1 LVAKS
6 FRPVL
11 RDQPMLLPVDMRDWL
26 PPDHL
31 VWFVLDIVEAMET
44 CALERTRR
52 RGGAGTAGYDPRMLF
67 ALLVYAYC
75 QGVRSSRQIERL
87 CTTDVAFRVLCAQ
100 DTPDHTTI
108 ARFRAEAADAFTDLF
123 AQVLLIAATAGL
135 ARFGT
140 VAIDGTKIA
149 ANASIDANRGRA
161 WFERHAAELIA
172 HAEAT
177 DRVEDAAAAQEGE
190 QCPDRVPAGL
200 ADRTSR
206 GARIRAAA
214 AQLAAQE
221 QRRGLADHARQQGAL
236 ARRRRSEQGQ
246 PVVGRIPD
254 GPHRLAEAR
263 AHLAREVAEHQGKLD
278 RYATI
283 TARGGKP
290 MGRPPVPMDDSS
302 RVQRARRV
310 VAAAEGAAVRAAEQ
324 PAASKPDLP
333 KTVANTTDPQS
344 RIMPTRRGFLQGYNA
359 QVAVTSD
366 QIIVAVQVGQSTTDQ
381 GCFIPML
388 RATEQAAAALHA
400 VTGNPEQMIG
410 TVLADAGYNSDANLA
425 AAGPDRLIA
434 RGKGRDQAQAAAA
447 EPAHGPPPPG
457 ATPRQAN
464 DHRLRTPDGH
474 QLYKRRGATVEPGIG
489 NLKKI
494 LDRFSRRGLDHATS
508 ELHLAATAFN
518 LRKIHLA
525 QLS

>member
-1 LVAKS
+1 MAKS
-6 FRPVL
+6 YRPVL
-11 RDQPMLLPVDMRDWL
+11 RDQPMLLPVDMRAWL

-31 VWFVLDIVEAMET
+31 VWFVLDVVDAVDT
-44 CALERTRR
+44 CGLERTRR
-52 RGGAGTAGYDPRMLF
+52 RGGSGTAGYDPRMLF

-100 DTPDHTTI
+100 DAPDHTTI
-108 ARFRAEAADAFTDLF
+108 ARFRADAADAFTDLF
-123 AQVLLIAATAGL
+123 AQVLVIAAKAGL

-149 ANASIDANRGRA
+149 ANASIDANRGRE
-161 WFERHAAELIA
+161 WFDRHAAALVAQAEL
-172 HAEAT
+172 T
-177 DRVEDAAAAQEGE
+177 DRVEDADTHHGDQR
-190 QCPDRVPAGL
+190 PDRVPAGL
-200 ADRTSR
+200 ADPSR
-206 GARIRAAA
+206 RGERIRAAA
-214 AQLAAQE
+214 GELAAGQ
-221 QRRGLADHARQQGAL
+221 QRRGRAEQERQQAAL

-246 PVVGRIPD
+246 AVVGRIPN

-263 AHLAREVAEHQGKLD
+263 AHLAREVAEHQAKLD
-278 RYATI
+278 RYAAI

-290 MGRPPVPMDDSS
+290 MGRPPIPMDDSS

-310 VAAAEGAAVRAAEQ
+310 VVAAEDAAARTVDQ
-324 PAASKPDLP
+324 PTTVPKSALP
-333 KTVANTTDPQS
+333 KAVANTTDPQS

-359 QVAVTSD
+359 QVAVTGD
-366 QIIVAVQVGQSTTDQ
+366 QVIVAVQVGQSTTDQ
-381 GCFIPML
+381 GCFTPML
-388 RATEQAAAALHA
+388 RAAEQAAAAMHA
-400 VTGNPEQMIG
+400 ITGSPEHVIG

-425 AAGPDRLIA
+425 APGPDRLIA
-434 RGKGRDQAQAAAA
+434 LGKGRDQALAAAC
-447 EPAHGPPPPG
+447 EPAHGPPPEG

-464 DHRLRTPDGH
+464 AHRLRTPEGH

-494 LDRFSRRGLDHATS
+494 LDRFSRRGLDNVTS

-525 QLS
+525 QVA